1 MVGYELAKRELIL
14 ELETIMHVTID
25 EERMVYETLMLERC
39 ELDKVVQKLVPPN
52 EHYVS
57 VTNFLVEEVVGFIIA
72 DNQNKY
78 VWGVGFIGTDGIIK
92 EWRL

>member
-39 ELDKVVQKLVPPN
+39 ELDKVVQKLVPKN
-52 EHYVS
+52 EHYVVLLQS
-57 VTNFLVEEVVGFIIA
+57 F
-72 DNQNKY
+72 K
-78 VWGVGFIGTDGIIK
+78 
-92 EWRL
+92 